1 MIPKIS
7 MCILGF
13 QDGSWDSMMDLGI
26 PGWIL
31 GVQDGSWDSIVDPR
45 IPVWVLILHWN
56 LKIYDYSVDPGI
68 PK

>member
-45 IPVWVLILHWN
+45 I
-56 LKIYDYSVDPGI
+56 SV
-68 PK
+68 